1 MVAVA
6 FLGGDRRRG
15 MNCLALPAS
24 TEVVEEEGGRRGT
37 SSTFSDDEF
46 EVEAGLESGTISV
59 VEYRVTS
66 DLARRRKGSDNVSD
80 DRIVNSGKNSTCC
93 DVIVLGSMKL
103 SYKRGEKK

>member
-1 MVAVA
+1 MVAVL
-6 FLGGDRRRG
+6 FFGGDRRRG
-15 MNCLALPAS
+15 MNCLALLTS
-24 TEVVEEEGGRRGT
+24 TEVVEQGGGIRGT
-37 SSTFSDDEF
+37 FSTFNDDEF

-103 SYKRGEKK
+103 SYKRG